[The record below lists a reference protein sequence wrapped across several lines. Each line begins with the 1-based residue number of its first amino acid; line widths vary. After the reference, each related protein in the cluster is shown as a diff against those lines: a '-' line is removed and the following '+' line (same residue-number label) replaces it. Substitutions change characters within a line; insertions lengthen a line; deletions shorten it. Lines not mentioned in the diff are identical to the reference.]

1 MSDMKSSPAVAHIES
16 LLDENSFVE
25 LGALVTA
32 RSTDFSLDK
41 KDTPSDG
48 VVVGHGLIDGNLV
61 FVFSQDASVLNGT
74 IGEMHAKKI
83 LSVYDMAMKM
93 GAPVIGLLDCAGVR
107 LQESVDA
114 LESMGAIYAKAVK
127 ASGIIPQILA
137 IYRCGGG
144 LSVLPAVSDFN
155 FMVKDGSLF
164 VNSPDAIAGNNR
176 DKEDTS
182 SADFQYEAGNVDF
195 VGTEDEIVE
204 QIRSLIELLPGSNV
218 EGGAID
224 ECNDDLN
231 RASTDLLSKRVDPAE
246 FAKEVSDNNL
256 FFEVR
261 AGYAKEMVTGFI
273 KLNGVTVGVIGNR
286 ERVADEE
293 FETVL
298 TPRGC
303 EKAASFVEFC
313 DAFDLPILSLTNV
326 DGYKACVCAEKKL
339 ARQMGKLVFA
349 LEGASVPKINF
360 ITGKA
365 YGTSYIM
372 MNSKAIGADLVYA
385 FADAEMGIMP
395 ANLAAKILT
404 EDADK
409 FGEVAAE
416 FDEVQS
422 GIQNA
427 ARRGY
432 IDRVVNPEDARK
444 YLIAGFEMLY
454 TKNVDFYKKHGTK

>member
-1 MSDMKSSPAVAHIES
+1 MSDMKNSPAVTHIES

-32 RSTDFSLDK
+32 RSTDFGLD
-41 KDTPSDG
+41 DCETPSDG
-48 VVVGHGLIDGNLV
+48 VVTGHGLIDGRLV

-93 GAPVIGLLDCAGVR
+93 GAPVIGMLDCAGVR

-114 LESMGAIYAKAVK
+114 LESMGEIYAKAVK
-127 ASGIIPQILA
+127 ASGIIPQILT

-164 VNSPDAIAGNNR
+164 VNSPDTISGNNK

-182 SADFQYEAGNVDF
+182 SADFQFEAGNVDF
-195 VGTEDEIVE
+195 VGTEDEVFE
-204 QIRSLIELLPGSNV
+204 EIRNLVMMLPGSNI

-224 ECNDDLN
+224 ECEDDLN
-231 RASTDLLSKRVDPAE
+231 RASENLLEKRLDPAE
-246 FAKEVSDNNL
+246 FAKEISDGHC
-256 FFEVR
+256 FFEAR

-273 KLNGVTVGVIGNR
+273 KLNGVTTGVVGNR
-286 ERVADEE
+286 EKCGEEE

-298 TPRGC
+298 SARGC
-303 EKAASFVEFC
+303 EKATTFVEFC
-313 DAFDLPILSLTNV
+313 DAFDIPVLTLTNV
-326 DGYKACVCAEKKL
+326 DGYKSCVCAEKKL
-339 ARQMGKLVFA
+339 ARQMGRMVFA
-349 LEGASVPKINF
+349 FEEASVPKINF

-365 YGTSYIM
+365 YGTAYIL

-404 EDADK
+404 DDASK
-409 FGEVAAE
+409 FGEVAASFE
-416 FDEVQS
+416 EVQS

-444 YLIAGFEMLY
+444 YLIAGFEMLF